1 MPNKFW
7 HQLTEIQLNAK
18 KTIQSLLVLM
28 MGTCFSLNVL
38 ADAKPTPREEMNQD
52 YKNRGIGGKRYE
64 IDRSPIGSFDYYMER
79 LDATKKKLKITKE
92 QQDLWADYE
101 KSLIAL
107 FTDIKRGEVVVF
119 GDPDN
124 WLGSSAESED
134 SGVGAVVKTGLITVG
149 VLPDPAK
156 QYLIKRVI
164 GVGGDKVVCCDK
176 AGKVQVNGVSITEPY
191 IFAGDKPSDMQF
203 NVDIPKGFI
212 WVMGDHRGASADSRF
227 HPDSANNGMVPL
239 SKVVGRAVFVVWPFT
254 DIGLIPKG
262 EDLKKIPVKNLP

>member
-1 MPNKFW
+1 M
-7 HQLTEIQLNAK
+7 LK
-18 KTIQSLLVLM
+18 K
-28 MGTCFSLNVL
+28 
-38 ADAKPTPREEMNQD
+38 
-52 YKNRGIGGKRYE
+52 
-64 IDRSPIGSFDYYMER
+64 GSFLRELPVIIIAALVVSIIVKTFLVHFFYIPSGSMENTLQVGDR
-79 LDATKKKLKITKE
+79 IAVNKLG
-92 QQDLWADYE
+92 
-101 KSLIAL
+101 AL

-124 WLGSSAESED
+124 WLGNSSQSED
-134 SGVGAVVKTGLITVG
+134 SGIGAVVKTGLITVG

-176 AGKVQVNGVSITEPY
+176 AGKLQVNGVSITEPY

-203 NVDIPKGFI
+203 NVEIPKGFI

-239 SKVVGRAVFVVWPFT
+239 SKVVGRAIFVVWPLT
-254 DIGLIPKG
+254 DIALISKG

>member
-1 MPNKFW
+1 MLKKGSFLRELPVIIIAALVVSIIVKTFLIHFFYIPSGSMENTLQVGDRIAVNKF
-7 HQLTEIQLNAK
+7 
-18 KTIQSLLVLM
+18 
-28 MGTCFSLNVL
+28 G
-38 ADAKPTPREEMNQD
+38 
-52 YKNRGIGGKRYE
+52 
-64 IDRSPIGSFDYYMER
+64 
-79 LDATKKKLKITKE
+79 
-92 QQDLWADYE
+92 
-101 KSLIAL
+101 AL

-124 WLGSSAESED
+124 WMGSSAESDD
-134 SGVGAVVKTGLITVG
+134 SGIGAVVKTGLITVG

-176 AGKVQVNGVSITEPY
+176 AGKLQVNGVSITEPY

-203 NVDIPKGFI
+203 NVEIPKGFI

-239 SKVVGRAVFVVWPFT
+239 SKVVGRAIFVVWPFT

>member
-1 MPNKFW
+1 MLKKGSFLRELPVIIIAALVVSIIVKTFLVHFFYIPSGSMENTLQVGDRIAVNKF
-7 HQLTEIQLNAK
+7 
-18 KTIQSLLVLM
+18 
-28 MGTCFSLNVL
+28 G
-38 ADAKPTPREEMNQD
+38 
-52 YKNRGIGGKRYE
+52 
-64 IDRSPIGSFDYYMER
+64 
-79 LDATKKKLKITKE
+79 
-92 QQDLWADYE
+92 
-101 KSLIAL
+101 AL

-119 GDPDN
+119 SDPDK
-124 WLGSSAESED
+124 WLGNSAESED
-134 SGVGAVVKTGLITVG
+134 SGIGAVVKTGLITVG

-191 IFAGDKPSDMQF
+191 VFAGDKPSDVQF

-254 DIGLIPKG
+254 GIGLIPKG
-262 EDLKKIPVKNLP
+262 EDLKNIPVKNLP

>member
-1 MPNKFW
+1 M
-7 HQLTEIQLNAK
+7 LK
-18 KTIQSLLVLM
+18 K
-28 MGTCFSLNVL
+28 
-38 ADAKPTPREEMNQD
+38 
-52 YKNRGIGGKRYE
+52 
-64 IDRSPIGSFDYYMER
+64 GSFLRELPVIIIAALVVSIIVKTFLVHFFYIPSGSMENTLQVGDR
-79 LDATKKKLKITKE
+79 IAVNKLG
-92 QQDLWADYE
+92 
-101 KSLIAL
+101 AL

-124 WLGSSAESED
+124 WLGNSSQSED
-134 SGVGAVVKTGLITVG
+134 SGIGAVVKTGLITVG

-176 AGKVQVNGVSITEPY
+176 AGKIQVNGVSITEPY

-203 NVDIPKGFI
+203 NVEIPKGFI

-227 HPDSANNGMVPL
+227 HPESANNGMVPL
-239 SKVVGRAVFVVWPFT
+239 SKVVGRAIFVVWPLT
-254 DIGLIPKG
+254 DIALISKG